1 MKKLLLVLV
10 MLIGVSSLMSF
21 KVIEDNTIKTEKNLE
36 IENDSHSIEISE
48 NLNCSELTFKN
59 TGYQTKNV
67 YVYGKKLGEERW
79 LAASFGLGAGNS
91 TSLDT
96 SDAGYMVQWEVEV
109 DGMEVSGYGCE
120 YNI

>member
-1 MKKLLLVLV
+1 MKQITIILFSILL
-10 MLIGVSSLMSF
+10 SSF
-21 KVIEDNTIKTEKNLE
+21 AF
-36 IENDSHSIEISE
+36 NDSNSIELNE
-48 NLNCSELTFKN
+48 DLNCTELTFKN

-79 LAASFGLGAGNS
+79 LAASFGLGAGKS

-96 SDAGYMVQWEVEV
+96 SSSGYMVTWTVEVE
-109 DGMEVSGYGCE
+109 GNYGRTTVSGYGCE